1 MQMSFNEW
9 ESAELLVQYRY
20 KHTQRP
26 CRVSLYGMF
35 ETKGSKNGGILSLS
49 SSPCK
54 STLTQSSLF
63 LFKKKKKYSPQENTS
78 TAAVTRAC
86 LHSNRCA
93 PVRLR
98 RSPGTFAWLV
108 GLEKSTD
115 GADSR
120 FRARRRGSPPR
131 RIRMSCW
138 CRPMAVMQMPNRG
151 GGGGWR
157 GGRLA
162 WLGLEVPQ
170 ALSKNTFPLIALHCS
185 EGLRWRP
192 PSVLYFSASM
202 EPRNSVNLNKEAH
215 LDTTCKNKTKIVSSR

>member
-63 LFKKKKKYSPQENTS
+63 LFKKKKNTLLKKTRPQLLWHERVCTP
-78 TAAVTRAC
+78 TAA
-86 LHSNRCA
+86 LPCA
-93 PVRLR
+93 SDARPEHL
-98 RSPGTFAWLV
+98 PGSLAWKSQQM
-108 GLEKSTD
+108 GLIAGSGL
-115 GADSR
+115 GAGEAPLAASGW
-120 FRARRRGSPPR
+120 AAGVVLWL
-131 RIRMSCW
+131 SCK
-138 CRPMAVMQMPNRG
+138 CQTEM
-151 GGGGWR
+151 GGGWR

-185 EGLRWRP
+185 EGLRWCP

-202 EPRNSVNLNKEAH
+202 EPRSSVNLNKEAH